1 LPKVPAKPFDLNHGP
16 VTQKAQISAP
26 GDIPNSRQLD
36 RAMTVARQQSREL
49 RALEGGASPATSTA
63 ASPSLPNPASPAT
76 WLRNRPSQQQ
86 DRDSYTV
93 TALADITDRALHAAT
108 ARFTGGISPAAL
120 AEAYLDWAT
129 HLAYAPG
136 KRIQLVDKAMR
147 KAMRFSNYLQ
157 KHAVS
162 GGRAE
167 DCIDPLPQDH
177 RFTDEAWRKFPFNF
191 IYQGFLLQQQWW
203 HNATTGL
210 RGVSKSHED
219 MVEFVSRQVLDMVA
233 PSNFPLTNPE
243 ILLRTVATGGLNLIK
258 GFQNYME
265 DAERA
270 ISGKRPIGADAF
282 VVGRDVA
289 KTPGKVIYRNRLIE
303 LIQYAPTGATVRPE
317 PILIVPAWIMKY
329 YILDLSPHNSLVK
342 YLTGQGF
349 TVFMVSWKNPGPED
363 RDLGMEDYR
372 TLGVMSALDA
382 VNAILPDR
390 KVHAVGYCLGG
401 TLLSIAAAAMA
412 RDGDERFATLTLLA
426 AQTDFTEAG
435 EIMLM
440 IDESQVAFLEDMMWE
455 QGFLDS
461 RQMAG
466 AFQMLRSNDLI
477 WSHLVHDYLLGERQP
492 VTDLMAWNADAT
504 RMPYRMHSEYLR
516 KLFLDND
523 IAEGRFEADGR
534 PISLAD
540 LRAPIFA
547 VGTERDHVA
556 PWRSTYKIFLQVESD
571 VTYLLT
577 AGGHNAGIVS
587 EPGHHGRTF
596 RVATKKLADHYVDPD
611 SYYANTPVKE
621 GSWWPEW
628 VSWLTDRSGPPTAA
642 PAMGAPQSGYPPLAD
657 APGLYVLED

>member
-1 LPKVPAKPFDLNHGP
+1 M
-16 VTQKAQISAP
+16 S
-26 GDIPNSRQLD
+26 
-36 RAMTVARQQSREL
+36 VASEPSREL
-49 RALEGGASPATSTA
+49 TALEGGAATPAILTA
-63 ASPSLPNPASPAT
+63 RQGTPVPGNPAVN
-76 WLRNRPSQQQ
+76 LVHDRPSQEL
-86 DRDSYTV
+86 DRDSYSV

-108 ARFTGGISPAAL
+108 ARFTAGVSPAAL

-136 KRIQLVDKAMR
+136 KRTQLVDKAMR
-147 KAMRFSNYLQ
+147 KAMRFGNYAQ
-157 KHAVS
+157 KYALS
-162 GGRAE
+162 GGKTAN
-167 DCIDPLPQDH
+167 CIDPLPKDH
-177 RFTDEAWRKFPFNF
+177 RFTDEAWQKFPFNF
-191 IYQGFLLQQQWW
+191 VYQGFLLQQQWW

-219 MVEFVSRQVLDMVA
+219 MVEFASRQMLDMFA

-243 ILLRTVATGGLNLIK
+243 ILVRTVATGGLNLVR

-270 ISGKRPIGADAF
+270 IAGKRPIGADEFA
-282 VVGRDVA
+282 VGRDVA

-303 LIQYAPTGATVRPE
+303 LIQYAPAGATVRPE
-317 PILIVPAWIMKY
+317 PILIIPAWIMKY
-329 YILDLSPHNSLVK
+329 YILDLSPHNSLVR
-342 YLTGQGF
+342 YLTEQGF
-349 TVFMVSWKNPGPED
+349 TVFMVSWKNPGPQD
-363 RDLGMEDYR
+363 RDLGLEDYR
-372 TLGVMSALDA
+372 TLGVMSALTA
-382 VNAILPDR
+382 VNAVLPER

-401 TLLSIAAAAMA
+401 TLLAIAAAAMA
-412 RDGDERFATLTLLA
+412 RDGDERLATLTLLA

-440 IDESQVAFLEDMMWE
+440 IDDSQLAFLEDMMWE

-466 AFQMLRSNDLI
+466 AFQMLRSNDLV
-477 WSHLVHDYLLGERQP
+477 WSRLVHDYLLGEREP
-492 VTDLMAWNADAT
+492 MTDLMAWNADAT

-523 IAEGRFEADGR
+523 LAEGRFEADGR

-540 LRAPIFA
+540 VRAPIFA

-587 EPGHHGRTF
+587 EPGHHGRIF
-596 RVATKKLADHYVDPD
+596 RVATKRFTDHYIDPD
-611 SYYANTPVKE
+611 SYYANTPVKQ
-621 GSWWPEW
+621 GSWWPDW
-628 VSWLTDRSGPPTAA
+628 VVWLKDRSGPPTGV
-642 PAMGAPQSGYPPLAD
+642 PAMGAPQSGYPPLSE

>member
-1 LPKVPAKPFDLNHGP
+1 
-16 VTQKAQISAP
+16 
-26 GDIPNSRQLD
+26 
-36 RAMTVARQQSREL
+36 MTVASQPSREL
-49 RALEGGASPATSTA
+49 IALEGRAATPAMPTA
-63 ASPSLPNPASPAT
+63 LPQTTPVPGNPAAN
-76 WLRNRPSQQQ
+76 LVHGRPSQQL
-86 DRDSYTV
+86 DRDSYSV

-108 ARFTGGISPAAL
+108 ARFTAGVSPAAL

-147 KAMRFSNYLQ
+147 KAMRFGNYTQ
-157 KHAVS
+157 KYALS
-162 GGRAE
+162 GGKTE
-167 DCIDPLPQDH
+167 NCIDPLPQDH
-177 RFTDEAWRKFPFNF
+177 RFTDQAWQKFPFNF
-191 IYQGFLLQQQWW
+191 VYQSFLLQQQWW

-219 MVEFVSRQVLDMVA
+219 MVEFASRQMLDMFA

-243 ILLRTVATGGLNLIK
+243 ILLRTVATGGLNLVR

-270 ISGKRPIGADAF
+270 IAGKRPIGADEFA
-282 VVGRDVA
+282 VGRDVA

-303 LIQYAPTGATVRPE
+303 LIQYAPAGATVRPE
-317 PILIVPAWIMKY
+317 PILIIPAWIMKY
-329 YILDLSPHNSLVK
+329 YILDLSPHNSLVR
-342 YLTGQGF
+342 YLTEQGF
-349 TVFMVSWKNPGPED
+349 TVFMVSWKNPGPQD

-372 TLGVMSALDA
+372 TLGVMGALAA
-382 VNAILPDR
+382 VNAVLPDR

-401 TLLSIAAAAMA
+401 TLLAIAAAAMG

-440 IDESQVAFLEDMMWE
+440 IDDSQLAFLEDMMWE

-466 AFQMLRSNDLI
+466 AFQMLRSNDLV
-477 WSHLVHDYLLGERQP
+477 WSRLVHDYLLGEREP
-492 VTDLMAWNADAT
+492 MTDLMAWNADAT

-523 IAEGRFEADGR
+523 LAEGRFEADGR

-540 LRAPIFA
+540 VRAPIFA

-556 PWRSTYKIFLQVESD
+556 PWRSTYKIFLQAESD

-587 EPGHHGRTF
+587 EPGHSGRIF
-596 RVATKKLADHYVDPD
+596 RIATKRLTDHYIDPD
-611 SYYANTPVKE
+611 SYYANTPVKQ
-621 GSWWPEW
+621 GSWWPHW
-628 VSWLTDRSGPPTAA
+628 VAWLKDRSGPPTGV
-642 PAMGAPQSGYPPLAD
+642 PAMGAPHSGYPPLAD

>member
-1 LPKVPAKPFDLNHGP
+1 
-16 VTQKAQISAP
+16 
-26 GDIPNSRQLD
+26 
-36 RAMTVARQQSREL
+36 MTVAPQQSREL
-49 RALEGGASPATSTA
+49 IALEGGASHATPAA
-63 ASPSLPNPASPAT
+63 APQNMPIPASAAT
-76 WLRNRPSQQQ
+76 WLRSRPSQQQ
-86 DRDSYTV
+86 DRDSYSV

-108 ARFTGGISPAAL
+108 ARFTAGVSPAAL

-147 KAMRFSNYLQ
+147 KAMRFGNYLQ
-157 KHAVS
+157 KYAVS
-162 GGRAE
+162 GGKAD

-177 RFTDEAWRKFPFNF
+177 RFTDEAWRNFPFNF

-219 MVEFVSRQVLDMVA
+219 MVEFASRQILDMFA

-243 ILLRTVATGGLNLIK
+243 ILLRTVATGGLNLVK

-270 ISGKRPIGADAF
+270 IAGKRPIGADAF
-282 VVGRDVA
+282 VVGREVA

-303 LIQYAPTGATVRPE
+303 LIQYAPAGATVRPE
-317 PILIVPAWIMKY
+317 PILIIPAWIMKY

-342 YLTGQGF
+342 HLTEQGF
-349 TVFMVSWKNPGPED
+349 TVFMISWKNPGPED
-363 RDLGMEDYR
+363 RDLGMEEYR

-382 VNAILPDR
+382 VNAVLPDR

-412 RDGDERFATLTLLA
+412 RDGDERLATMTLLA

-477 WSHLVHDYLLGERQP
+477 WSHLVRDYLLGQRQP
-492 VTDLMAWNADAT
+492 LTDLMAWNADAT

-523 IAEGRFEADGR
+523 LAEGRFEAGGR
-534 PISLAD
+534 RVALED

-587 EPGHHGRTF
+587 EPGHRGRTF
-596 RVATKKLADHYVDPD
+596 RVATKKLTDHYVDPD

-628 VSWLTDRSGPPTAA
+628 DRWLTDRSGPPTTA

-657 APGLYVLED
+657 APGLYLLED

>member
-1 LPKVPAKPFDLNHGP
+1 
-16 VTQKAQISAP
+16 
-26 GDIPNSRQLD
+26 
-36 RAMTVARQQSREL
+36 MTVARQQSREL

-219 MVEFVSRQVLDMVA
+219 MVEFASRQILDMVA

-412 RDGDERFATLTLLA
+412 RDVDERFATLTLLA

-596 RVATKKLADHYVDPD
+596 RVATKKLTDHYVDPD

-628 VSWLTDRSGPPTAA
+628 VSWLTDRSGWPTAA